1 MTVKKKI
8 LIRIGSLRHG
18 GAEKV
23 LVTFLKNLPKDKY
36 EIDLLLNL
44 YSGKYLAEVPD
55 WINVLYLNKGE
66 MITTNRLQ
74 DIPKKTFR
82 VLYQKL
88 LKTYPPLLYK
98 YILKGKKYDVEFAAI
113 HGMRDEILNSPQKSS
128 KKLVWIHNDLKKTE
142 FHNYTDEEFRKFFE
156 FDKIMVISEKIEQDF
171 KKLVQN
177 QAEKEKVVRIY
188 NPLDTEE
195 IILKSREIRI
205 ESQEARFES
214 QDLRV
219 KNQDSKVESL
229 DLKVKSQDL
238 SKDTQHPT
246 TDNSQPTTDNH
257 HPKTTNQ
264 IPTFVSVGT
273 VFPQKGF
280 DRLLK
285 VHKRLLDEGLMHKIL
300 ILGDGYDLENIKKLQ
315 TELGVLETAT
325 LFGFTDN
332 PYPFIKNADFY
343 ILSSRYEGF
352 PTVLFEAITL
362 KKKIIATDVS
372 GVREMLEDGKLG
384 FIVENSEDGIYGGMK
399 KALQTPKEFNLY
411 SQNLEAYEMPFN
423 LKNSVREIAEIIDDL

>member
-1 MTVKKKI
+1 MATKKKI

-23 LVTFLKNLPKDKY
+23 LVTFLKNLPQNKY

-44 YSGKYLAEVPD
+44 YSGKYLPEVPD

-74 DIPKKTFR
+74 DIPVKAFR
-82 VLYQKL
+82 VIYQKL
-88 LKTYPPLLYK
+88 LKQFPNLLYQF
-98 YILKGKKYDVEFAAI
+98 ILKGKKYDVEFAAI
-113 HGMRDEILNSPQKSS
+113 HGFRDEILNSPLKSS

-142 FHNYTDEEFRKFFE
+142 LYHYTDEEFRKFFG

-171 KKLVQN
+171 NNLTQN
-177 QAEKEKVVRIY
+177 LEEKNKIVRIY

-195 IILKSREIRI
+195 IVLK
-205 ESQEARFES
+205 SQEARS
-214 QDLRV
+214 
-219 KNQDSKVESL
+219 KNSNL
-229 DLKVKSQDL
+229 G
-238 SKDTQHPT
+238 TQNP
-246 TDNSQPTTDNH
+246 D
-257 HPKTTNQ
+257 
-264 IPTFVSVGT
+264 PTFVSVGT

-285 VHKRLLDEGLMHKIL
+285 VHKRLLDEGFHHKIL
-300 ILGDGYDLENIKKLQ
+300 ILGDGYDFENIKNLQ
-315 TELGVLETAT
+315 KDLGVTETST

-332 PYPFIKNADFY
+332 PYPQIKNADFY

-362 KKKIIATDVS
+362 KKNIIATDVS
-372 GVREMLEDGKLG
+372 GVREMLDDGKLG
-384 FIVENSEDGIYGGMK
+384 LIIENSEQGIYDGMK
-399 KALQTPKEFNLY
+399 KALQNPEDFKK
-411 SQNLEAYEMPFN
+411 YESELKNYKMPFN
-423 LKNSVREIAEIIDDL
+423 LENSVQKIIKIIDEL

>member
-1 MTVKKKI
+1 MATKKKI

-23 LVTFLKNLPKDKY
+23 LVTFLKNLPQNKY

-44 YSGKYLAEVPD
+44 YSGKYLPEVPT

-74 DIPKKTFR
+74 DIPVKAFR
-82 VLYQKL
+82 VIYQKL
-88 LKTYPPLLYK
+88 LKQFPNLLYQF
-98 YILKGKKYDVEFAAI
+98 ILKGKKYDVEFAAI
-113 HGMRDEILNSPQKSS
+113 HGFRDEILNSPLKSS

-142 FHNYTDEEFRKFFE
+142 LYHYTDEEFRKFFG

-171 KKLVQN
+171 NNLTQN
-177 QAEKEKVVRIY
+177 QEEKNKIVRIY

-195 IILKSREIRI
+195 IILKS
-205 ESQEARFES
+205 QEARS
-214 QDLRV
+214 
-219 KNQDSKVESL
+219 KNSNL
-229 DLKVKSQDL
+229 G
-238 SKDTQHPT
+238 TQNP
-246 TDNSQPTTDNH
+246 D
-257 HPKTTNQ
+257 
-264 IPTFVSVGT
+264 PTFVSVGT

-285 VHKRLLDEGLMHKIL
+285 VHKRLLDEGFHHKIL
-300 ILGDGYDLENIKKLQ
+300 ILGDGYDFENIKNLQ
-315 TELGVLETAT
+315 KDLGVTETST

-332 PYPFIKNADFY
+332 PYPQIKNADFY

-362 KKKIIATDVS
+362 KKNIIATDVS
-372 GVREMLEDGKLG
+372 GVREMLDDGKLG
-384 FIVENSEDGIYGGMK
+384 LIIENSEQGIYDGMK
-399 KALQTPKEFNLY
+399 KALQNPEDFKKYE
-411 SQNLEAYEMPFN
+411 SELENYKMPFN
-423 LKNSVREIAEIIDDL
+423 LENSVQKIMKIIDEL